1 MDNTDNISKCLFNQH
16 GYYDMF
22 PKRRAPLVQAVIMS
36 LIMVTVMTF
45 VITSVNTGWS
55 EGFIGRWINAYAV
68 AWPIAFSV
76 ILIFGRRVAALTQ
89 KLCIKE

>member
-1 MDNTDNISKCLFNQH
+1 
-16 GYYDMF
+16 
-22 PKRRAPLVQAVIMS
+22 
-36 LIMVTVMTF
+36 MVTVMTF

-55 EGFIGRWINAYAV
+55 EGFVGRWINAYAV